1 VVGRI
6 TALASQVNKTMLL
19 PRWIADTPTSLL
31 ISGVSNFLTHLIRVC
46 CNVLQCV
53 AVRCCDVLQCV
64 AVCLLQCVT
73 VCCSVLQQVAPRH
86 TPTSL
91 LISGVWFRLAQ
102 RQEFTLAKRQEF
114 SLKSLV

>member
-1 VVGRI
+1 MCCSVLQYVV
-6 TALASQVNKTMLL
+6 A
-19 PRWIADTPTSLL
+19 
-31 ISGVSNFLTHLIRVC
+31 VC
-46 CNVLQCV
+46 CSVIVAVCCSVLQCV
-53 AVRCCDVLQCV
+53 A
-64 AVCLLQCVT
+64 

-114 SLKSLV
+114 SLKS